1 MIRSKSEKGVSA
13 VIGVI
18 LMIGLAIVLSAVV
31 SQFALQLPDV
41 LKEPVNAGV
50 SVTEDVNMN
59 TNELSVTVT
68 WTSKGTSS
76 YLEVNVDGVSAELR
90 RIGQSEVFTTVQP
103 GTKVTIV
110 GVLDNGRRGVVRIHQ
125 TSEN

>member
-1 MIRSKSEKGVSA
+1 
-13 VIGVI
+13 
-18 LMIGLAIVLSAVV
+18 LSAVV

-50 SVTEDVNMN
+50 SVTEDVNMK
-59 TNELSVTVT
+59 TNDLSVTVT

-90 RIGQSEVFTTVQP
+90 RIGQSEVFTNVQP